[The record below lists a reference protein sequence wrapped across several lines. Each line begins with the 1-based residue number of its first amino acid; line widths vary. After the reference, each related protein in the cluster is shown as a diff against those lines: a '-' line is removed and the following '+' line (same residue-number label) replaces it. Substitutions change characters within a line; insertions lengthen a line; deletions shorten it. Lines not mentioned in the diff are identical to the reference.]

1 MVMQTIP
8 KKRCA
13 IYTRKSVEEG
23 LDQEFNSLDAQRE
36 AGEAYI
42 ASQKANGWV
51 CLPTRYDDGGY
62 SGGNM
67 KRPALQQLLADC
79 EAGLVDIIVVYK
91 IDRLSR
97 SICDFADLSKKFD
110 EWGTQFVA
118 VTQEINTATSAGR
131 MMLNILITF
140 AQYEREVIT
149 ERVRDKMA
157 ASRKKGKW
165 VGGSVPMGYRVEN
178 KKLVVEPEEAR
189 VIQRIFQR
197 FIEIQSPTL
206 IAQELNKDGIR
217 TKQGKVWDKPHIYR
231 ILSNHTYIGQV
242 KYKGSICEGEQNAI
256 VELDVWNRT
265 REILA
270 LNEPVP
276 RQTKRMETIA
286 PLKGILRCGHCDCA
300 MMPTY
305 ARRGRK
311 QYYYYFCAK
320 DSKRATSTCPVHQIP
335 AGEVERITREQVVKM
350 LQTPTILIKLA
361 QVLNL
366 PAEKIAELF
375 KEIFWQEISPGE
387 MNRLLH
393 LLLEKVEVHEGKLT
407 VEFKSSG
414 IKTLMKEIANGEET
428 D

>member
-1 MVMQTIP
+1 MVMQTIQ

-165 VGGSVPMGYRVEN
+165 VGGSVPIGYRVEN

-197 FIEIQSPTL
+197 FIEIQSPSL

-217 TKQGKVWDKPHIYR
+217 TKQGKVGDKPHIYR
-231 ILSNHTYIGQV
+231 ILSNHTYIGKV

-276 RQTKRMETIA
+276 RKTKRMETIA

-305 ARRGRK
+305 ARKNGKRYF
-311 QYYYYFCAK
+311 YYLCSR
-320 DSKRATSTCPVHQIP
+320 DSKRATSTCPVRQIP

-393 LLLEKVEVHEGKLT
+393 LLLEKVEVHESKLT

-414 IKTLMKEIANGEET
+414 IKTLMEEIANGEET

>member
-165 VGGSVPMGYRVEN
+165 AAAFR
-178 KKLVVEPEEAR
+178 
-189 VIQRIFQR
+189 
-197 FIEIQSPTL
+197 
-206 IAQELNKDGIR
+206 
-217 TKQGKVWDKPHIYR
+217 WD
-231 ILSNHTYIGQV
+231 T
-242 KYKGSICEGEQNAI
+242 A
-256 VELDVWNRT
+256 
-265 REILA
+265 
-270 LNEPVP
+270 
-276 RQTKRMETIA
+276 
-286 PLKGILRCGHCDCA
+286 
-300 MMPTY
+300 
-305 ARRGRK
+305 
-311 QYYYYFCAK
+311 
-320 DSKRATSTCPVHQIP
+320 
-335 AGEVERITREQVVKM
+335 
-350 LQTPTILIKLA
+350 
-361 QVLNL
+361 
-366 PAEKIAELF
+366 
-375 KEIFWQEISPGE
+375 
-387 MNRLLH
+387 
-393 LLLEKVEVHEGKLT
+393 
-407 VEFKSSG
+407 
-414 IKTLMKEIANGEET
+414 
-428 D
+428 

>member
-165 VGGSVPMGYRVEN
+165 DGGRVPMGYRVEN
-178 KKLVVEPEEAR
+178 KKLTIVEEEAR
-189 VIQRIFQR
+189 IIQRIFQR
-197 FIEIQSPTL
+197 FIEVQSPAL

-217 TKQGKVWDKPHIYR
+217 TKQGRIWDRQHIYR
-231 ILSNHTYIGQV
+231 ILSNHTYVGKV
-242 KYKGSICEGEQNAI
+242 NYKNSICDGEQEA
-256 VELDVWNRT
+256 LQKH
-265 REILA
+265 REPKSDFFPS
-270 LNEPVP
+270 E
-276 RQTKRMETIA
+276 
-286 PLKGILRCGHCDCA
+286 H
-300 MMPTY
+300 
-305 ARRGRK
+305 
-311 QYYYYFCAK
+311 
-320 DSKRATSTCPVHQIP
+320 
-335 AGEVERITREQVVKM
+335 
-350 LQTPTILIKLA
+350 
-361 QVLNL
+361 
-366 PAEKIAELF
+366 
-375 KEIFWQEISPGE
+375 
-387 MNRLLH
+387 RLS
-393 LLLEKVEVHEGKLT
+393 EGA
-407 VEFKSSG
+407 S
-414 IKTLMKEIANGEET
+414 
-428 D
+428 

>member
-197 FIEIQSPTL
+197 FIEVQSPAL
-206 IAQELNKDGIR
+206 IAQVAGRHFD
-217 TKQGKVWDKPHIYR
+217 PHQYHASITDR
-231 ILSNHTYIGQV
+231 LFAPS
-242 KYKGSICEGEQNAI
+242 KLGSSTH
-256 VELDVWNRT
+256 VEISWESHAN
-265 REILA
+265 
-270 LNEPVP
+270 
-276 RQTKRMETIA
+276 A
-286 PLKGILRCGHCDCA
+286 PLSDFNGNPSSLCR
-300 MMPTY
+300 
-305 ARRGRK
+305 
-311 QYYYYFCAK
+311 
-320 DSKRATSTCPVHQIP
+320 SKTKNPS
-335 AGEVERITREQVVKM
+335 
-350 LQTPTILIKLA
+350 
-361 QVLNL
+361 
-366 PAEKIAELF
+366 
-375 KEIFWQEISPGE
+375 
-387 MNRLLH
+387 
-393 LLLEKVEVHEGKLT
+393 
-407 VEFKSSG
+407 
-414 IKTLMKEIANGEET
+414 
-428 D
+428 

>member
-178 KKLVVEPEEAR
+178 KKLVVEPEEPGHPKNLSAVHR
-189 VIQRIFQR
+189 NPVTHSNRSGTQQRRDSNQ
-197 FIEIQSPTL
+197 
-206 IAQELNKDGIR
+206 A
-217 TKQGKVWDKPHIYR
+217 GKNLEQTAY
-231 ILSNHTYIGQV
+231 LSD
-242 KYKGSICEGEQNAI
+242 SEQ
-256 VELDVWNRT
+256 
-265 REILA
+265 
-270 LNEPVP
+270 PY
-276 RQTKRMETIA
+276 
-286 PLKGILRCGHCDCA
+286 LR
-300 MMPTY
+300 
-305 ARRGRK
+305 
-311 QYYYYFCAK
+311 
-320 DSKRATSTCPVHQIP
+320 
-335 AGEVERITREQVVKM
+335 
-350 LQTPTILIKLA
+350 
-361 QVLNL
+361 
-366 PAEKIAELF
+366 
-375 KEIFWQEISPGE
+375 W
-387 MNRLLH
+387 
-393 LLLEKVEVHEGKLT
+393 
-407 VEFKSSG
+407 
-414 IKTLMKEIANGEET
+414 
-428 D
+428 

>member
-197 FIEIQSPTL
+197 FIEVQSPAL

-231 ILSNHTYIGQV
+231 ILNNHTYIGQV

-305 ARRGRK
+305 ARKNGKRYF
-311 QYYYYFCAK
+311 YYLCSR
-320 DSKRATSTCPVHQIP
+320 DSKRATSICPVRQIP

-414 IKTLMKEIANGEET
+414 IKTLMEEIANGEET

>member
-79 EAGLVDIIVVYK
+79 EAGLV
-91 IDRLSR
+91 
-97 SICDFADLSKKFD
+97 ADLSKKFD

-197 FIEIQSPTL
+197 FIEIQSPSL

-217 TKQGKVWDKPHIYR
+217 TKQGKAWDKPHIYR

-286 PLKGILRCGHCDCA
+286 PLKGILRCGH
-300 MMPTY
+300 
-305 ARRGRK
+305 
-311 QYYYYFCAK
+311 F
-320 DSKRATSTCPVHQIP
+320 
-335 AGEVERITREQVVKM
+335 
-350 LQTPTILIKLA
+350 L
-361 QVLNL
+361 
-366 PAEKIAELF
+366 
-375 KEIFWQEISPGE
+375 
-387 MNRLLH
+387 
-393 LLLEKVEVHEGKLT
+393 
-407 VEFKSSG
+407 
-414 IKTLMKEIANGEET
+414 
-428 D
+428 

>member
-157 ASRKKGKW
+157 ASRKK
-165 VGGSVPMGYRVEN
+165 
-178 KKLVVEPEEAR
+178 
-189 VIQRIFQR
+189 
-197 FIEIQSPTL
+197 
-206 IAQELNKDGIR
+206 
-217 TKQGKVWDKPHIYR
+217 
-231 ILSNHTYIGQV
+231 
-242 KYKGSICEGEQNAI
+242 
-256 VELDVWNRT
+256 
-265 REILA
+265 
-270 LNEPVP
+270 
-276 RQTKRMETIA
+276 
-286 PLKGILRCGHCDCA
+286 
-300 MMPTY
+300 
-305 ARRGRK
+305 
-311 QYYYYFCAK
+311 
-320 DSKRATSTCPVHQIP
+320 
-335 AGEVERITREQVVKM
+335 
-350 LQTPTILIKLA
+350 
-361 QVLNL
+361 
-366 PAEKIAELF
+366 
-375 KEIFWQEISPGE
+375 
-387 MNRLLH
+387 
-393 LLLEKVEVHEGKLT
+393 
-407 VEFKSSG
+407 
-414 IKTLMKEIANGEET
+414 ANGSAVAFRWDT
-428 D
+428 VWKTRS

>member
-197 FIEIQSPTL
+197 FIEIQSPSL
-206 IAQELNKDGIR
+206 IAKELNKDGIR

-231 ILSNHTYIGQV
+231 ILSNHTYIGKV

-276 RQTKRMETIA
+276 RQTK
-286 PLKGILRCGHCDCA
+286 LKDREEL
-300 MMPTY
+300 
-305 ARRGRK
+305 
-311 QYYYYFCAK
+311 
-320 DSKRATSTCPVHQIP
+320 DSFAVAVHLS
-335 AGEVERITREQVVKM
+335 VERANRRRRTVLAGKSAQERWEEEFSHFTRRERESIYLEIKR
-350 LQTPTILIKLA
+350 LAEWILETFPRKKRLRKDA
-361 QVLNL
+361 G
-366 PAEKIAELF
+366 AHAWRIAIQRYLESKEYIRLFRDGSEL
-375 KEIFWQEISPGE
+375 
-387 MNRLLH
+387 R
-393 LLLEKVEVHEGKLT
+393 
-407 VEFKSSG
+407 
-414 IKTLMKEIANGEET
+414 
-428 D
+428 